1 MDLNNTVISVLHNK
15 KTEINWGSNKLA
27 DPKIIA
33 ELFKS
38 YFIEIVEEMTI
49 QWWGIWNIP
58 KDRGKIKYMCGNH
71 VLQAS
76 IKRRSR
82 KCYEVKK
89 F

>member
-1 MDLNNTVISVLHNK
+1 LLDLNNTVISVLHNK

-49 QWWGIWNIP
+49 QW
-58 KDRGKIKYMCGNH
+58 
-71 VLQAS
+71 
-76 IKRRSR
+76 
-82 KCYEVKK
+82 
-89 F
+89 